1 MPHSRHGETGLEICA
16 DIDVDTESTREVEV
30 SIVICTRNRASRLPR
45 TLGALRALRSQHAY
59 EVIWVDNAS
68 SDNTAAVL
76 KSELA
81 DDSMARYIFGER
93 MGLGAARN
101 TGWKASRGKIVAF
114 TDDDCYPSPDYVDA
128 LIAAFFDYP
137 DVGVIGGRILL
148 YNPQHARITIEEGQS
163 PHLFPRRSFLH
174 PGLLQGANIAF
185 RRAALEAID
194 GIDPEL
200 GAGTPFPC
208 EDIDAVT
215 AALWAG
221 FDARFDPRPVVQH
234 DHGRVEADVPSLLRS
249 YDRGRGSFFAKYILR
264 SDTRAVYVVRWLR
277 SAWLRR
283 DWPGIRA
290 LRTEMATAA
299 QYALSKKCYGA
310 LLVALPIGIAVLG
323 FQTMLTCL
331 FEFRQWLQTSPVADM
346 RKP

>member
-1 MPHSRHGETGLEICA
+1 MDA
-16 DIDVDTESTREVEV
+16 DSTREIEV
-30 SIVICTRNRASRLPR
+30 SIVICTRNRASRLSG
-45 TLGALRALRSQHAY
+45 TLGALKALRTRHAY

-68 SDNTAAVL
+68 TDNTAAVL
-76 KSELA
+76 TSELA
-81 DDSMARYIFGER
+81 DDPTARYVLGER
-93 MGLGAARN
+93 IGLGAARN
-101 TGWKASRGKIVAF
+101 VGWKASRGNIVAF

-128 LIAAFFDYP
+128 MVAAFSDYP

-163 PHLFPRRSFLH
+163 PHMFPRRSFLRA
-174 PGLLQGANIAF
+174 GLLQGANIAF

-215 AALWAG
+215 AVLWAG

-234 DHGRVEADVPSLLRS
+234 DHGRIEADVPSLLRS

-264 SDTRAVYVVRWLR
+264 SDTRAVYIVRWLR

-283 DWPGIRA
+283 DWPGILA

-299 QYALSKKCYGA
+299 QYALSRKRYGA
-310 LLVALPIGIAVLG
+310 LVVALPIGIAILG
-323 FQTMLTCL
+323 FQTMVTCL
-331 FEFRQWLQTSPVADM
+331 FEFRQRLQTSVRAEA

>member
-1 MPHSRHGETGLEICA
+1 VDA
-16 DIDVDTESTREVEV
+16 DPTREIEV
-30 SIVICTRNRASRLPR
+30 SIVICTRNRARRLPR
-45 TLGALRALRSQHAY
+45 TLKALRALSTRRAY

-76 KSELA
+76 SSELA
-81 DDSMARYIFGER
+81 DTPAARYVLCEQI
-93 MGLGAARN
+93 GLGAARN
-101 TGWKASRGKIVAF
+101 TGWKASCGSIVAF

-128 LIAAFFDYP
+128 LAVAFSDYP

-163 PHLFPRRSFLH
+163 PHLFPRRSFLRA
-174 PGLLQGANIAF
+174 GSLQGANIAF
-185 RRAALEAID
+185 RRAALETIG

-200 GAGTPFPC
+200 GAGTRFPC

-264 SDTRAVYVVRWLR
+264 SDTRTVYVVRWLR
-277 SAWLRR
+277 SAWPRQ

-290 LRTEMATAA
+290 LRIEMTAAA
-299 QYALSKKCYGA
+299 QYAVSKKRYGA
-310 LLVALPIGIAVLG
+310 ILVALPIGIAVLG